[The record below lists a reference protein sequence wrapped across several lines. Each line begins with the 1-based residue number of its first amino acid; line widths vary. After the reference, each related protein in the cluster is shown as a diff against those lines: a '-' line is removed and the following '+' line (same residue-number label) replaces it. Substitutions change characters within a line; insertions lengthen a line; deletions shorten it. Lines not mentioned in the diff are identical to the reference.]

1 MSERSERQSNIELL
15 RIFAALGVVLLH
27 YNNPLI
33 GGGFTSVEDGSIN
46 QLLMVVFEASC
57 ICAVNIFVLISGY
70 FMRNSSKRD
79 MLKPVEL
86 LSMYIVFELLA
97 YLIKELP
104 NGGPFS
110 WKELFSY
117 FMPIYWFI
125 FVYIALYLISP
136 YINLIWQHLKREGK
150 KRFLIILVV
159 LFSIYP
165 IIWESVSY
173 LSGNAIWKQGLS
185 TIGIFGSGAG
195 YTIVNFVLMY
205 LIGCYLKDIEYE
217 GIKYKVGEL
226 FTMLIINITTIV
238 CWTWGEFLIS
248 GNPVN
253 ATTGWN
259 YENPFVISEAVL
271 VFLLF
276 KNMKIK
282 NNKVINV
289 LAAAAFPTYLIHIN
303 ILEYFRIPDFVQAG
317 TGIFILHALGSILA
331 IYLICFVIYK
341 IYDLATRPLFKL
353 ISKKWQKK
361 RFIVVKSDKDNDC

>member
-125 FVYIALYLISP
+125 FVYIALYLIS
-136 YINLIWQHLKREGK
+136 
-150 KRFLIILVV
+150 
-159 LFSIYP
+159 
-165 IIWESVSY
+165 
-173 LSGNAIWKQGLS
+173 LSG
-185 TIGIFGSGAG
+185 
-195 YTIVNFVLMY
+195 
-205 LIGCYLKDIEYE
+205 
-217 GIKYKVGEL
+217 
-226 FTMLIINITTIV
+226 
-238 CWTWGEFLIS
+238 
-248 GNPVN
+248 
-253 ATTGWN
+253 
-259 YENPFVISEAVL
+259 
-271 VFLLF
+271 
-276 KNMKIK
+276 
-282 NNKVINV
+282 
-289 LAAAAFPTYLIHIN
+289 
-303 ILEYFRIPDFVQAG
+303 
-317 TGIFILHALGSILA
+317 SI
-331 IYLICFVIYK
+331 
-341 IYDLATRPLFKL
+341 
-353 ISKKWQKK
+353 
-361 RFIVVKSDKDNDC
+361 